1 MVDVIVASGP
11 SAVRAAQ
18 KATNTIP
25 IVFVLLSDPA
35 VGGYVTSLARPGG
48 NMTGLA
54 SQYEELITKQLQ
66 LLRRPCPRFL
76 GSRFCISARARL
88 RSSARQ
94 KRQRGASLLR
104 RELSRSPKSTS
115 SRASSRRRGASG
127 SAPSTCYPVPSST
140 LTASV

>member
-1 MVDVIVASGP
+1 MVATPPTEAPQLPGEAASADV
-11 SAVRAAQ
+11 SAPPAMRAAQ

-66 LLRRPCPRFL
+66 LL
-76 GSRFCISARARL
+76 
-88 RSSARQ
+88 Q
-94 KRQRGASLLR
+94 
-104 RELSRSPKSTS
+104 
-115 SRASSRRRGASG
+115 
-127 SAPSTCYPVPSST
+127 
-140 LTASV
+140 